1 MSLEPRVIRGLLLG
15 ILLAGIFWAAQ
26 GPPRNTDEIP
36 EIIVTE
42 ADVAHQ
48 AARWEKMRGRPPM
61 PPELKSAVDGHVRNE
76 ILYREA
82 LARGMDRQDP
92 RVRLALI
99 QKMEMMAAGK
109 ADAQS
114 ITEEELISF
123 FALRKDQYRTPAKLS
138 IKQIFFKQTNGAEE
152 QAPELLDQII
162 TQEPSDS
169 ELSELGDVSMLEQV
183 LNKVSATEL
192 EAKFGTEFTAEVL
205 SLPEGQ
211 WSGPVRSGY
220 GLHLVKIFDRQAGT
234 TPEFAAV
241 RDKVESD
248 LMYENR
254 MASQEQGYQEIA
266 GKYQVLINEGAEQML
281 RGDMK

>member
-1 MSLEPRVIRGLLLG
+1 MSLEPRVLRGLLLG

-36 EIIVTE
+36 EIIVTG

-48 AARWEKMRGRPPM
+48 AARWEQMRGRPPT
-61 PPELKSAVDGHVRNE
+61 PAELKSAVDGYVRNE

-82 LARGMDRQDP
+82 LARGLDRQDP

-99 QKMEMMAAGK
+99 QKMEMMAAGQ

-123 FALRKDQYRTPAKLS
+123 YALRKEQYRIPAKLS
-138 IKQIFFKQTNGAEE
+138 INQIFFKQTSDAEE
-152 QAPELLDQII
+152 QATELLDQII

-183 LNKVSATEL
+183 LNNVSATEL

-205 SLPEGQ
+205 SLPAEK
-211 WSGPVRSGY
+211 WAGPVRSGY
-220 GLHLVKIFDRQAGT
+220 GLHLVKVFDRQPGE
-234 TPEFAAV
+234 TPELAAV
-241 RDKVESD
+241 RDKVEYD
-248 LMYENR
+248 LMYETR

-266 GKYQVLINEGAEQML
+266 GKYQVLISEGAEQML
-281 RGDMK
+281 RGDMQ

>member
-48 AARWEKMRGRPPM
+48 AARWEKMRGRPPT

-82 LARGMDRQDP
+82 LARGVDRQDP

-123 FALRKDQYRTPAKLS
+123 YALRKDQYRTPAKLS

-152 QAPELLDQII
+152 QATELLDQII

-281 RGDMK
+281 RGDMQ

>member
-1 MSLEPRVIRGLLLG
+1 MSLEPRVLRGLLLG

-26 GPPRNTDEIP
+26 GPPRNPDAIP
-36 EIIVTE
+36 ELVVTE

-48 AARWEKMRGRPPM
+48 AARWENMRGRPPTL
-61 PPELKSAVDGHVRNE
+61 PELKSAVDGYVRNE

-99 QKMEMMAAGK
+99 QKMEMMAAGQ

-123 FALRKDQYRTPAKLS
+123 YALRKDQYRIPAKLGL
-138 IKQIFFKQTNGAEE
+138 KQIFFKQQDAAEE
-152 QAPELLDQII
+152 RAKELLGQISE
-162 TQEPSDS
+162 QEPSDA
-169 ELSELGDVSMLEQV
+169 ELAQLGDATMLEHI
-183 LNKVSATEL
+183 LTAMTATEL
-192 EAKFGTEFTAEVL
+192 EAKFGAEFTAEVL
-205 SLPEGQ
+205 SFPEDQ

-220 GLHLVKIFDRQAGT
+220 GLHLVQVFDRQAGT
-234 TPEFAAV
+234 TAELAAV
-241 RDKVESD
+241 RDKVEYD
-248 LMYENR
+248 LMYETR

-266 GKYQVLINEGAEQML
+266 GKYQVLISEGAEQML
-281 RGDMK
+281 RGDMP

>member
-1 MSLEPRVIRGLLLG
+1 VSLEPRVLRGLLLG

-26 GPPRNTDEIP
+26 GPPRNPDEIP
-36 EIIVTE
+36 EIIVTG

-48 AARWEKMRGRPPM
+48 AARWEKMRGRPPT
-61 PPELKSAVDGHVRNE
+61 PAELKSAVDGYVRNE

-99 QKMEMMAAGK
+99 QKMEMMAAGQ

-123 FALRKDQYRTPAKLS
+123 YALRKEQYRTPAKLS
-138 IKQIFFKQTNGAEE
+138 INQIFFKQTTGAEE
-152 QAPELLDQII
+152 QAKGLLDQII
-162 TQEPSDS
+162 KQDPSDS
-169 ELSELGDVSMLEQV
+169 EWLELGDVSMLEQV
-183 LNKVSATEL
+183 LNTVSATEL

-220 GLHLVKIFDRQAGT
+220 GVHLVKIFDRQAGT
-234 TPEFAAV
+234 TPELAAV
-241 RDKVESD
+241 RDKVEYD
-248 LMYENR
+248 LMYETR

-281 RGDMK
+281 RGDMQ

>member
-1 MSLEPRVIRGLLLG
+1 MSLEPRVLRGLLLG

-26 GPPRNTDEIP
+26 GPPRNKDEIP
-36 EIIVTE
+36 EIIVTG

-48 AARWEKMRGRPPM
+48 AARWEQMRGRPPT
-61 PPELKSAVDGHVRNE
+61 PAELKSAVDGYVRNE

-82 LARGMDRQDP
+82 LARGLDRQDP

-123 FALRKDQYRTPAKLS
+123 YALRKDQYRTPAKLS
-138 IKQIFFKQTNGAEE
+138 INQIFFKQTSDAEE
-152 QAPELLDQII
+152 QATELLDQII

-183 LNKVSATEL
+183 LNNVSATEL

-220 GLHLVKIFDRQAGT
+220 GVHLVKIFDRQAGT

-241 RDKVESD
+241 REKVESD

-281 RGDMK
+281 RGDMQ

>member
-1 MSLEPRVIRGLLLG
+1 MTLKSRIIRGLLLG

-26 GPPRNTDEIP
+26 GPPRNPDAIP
-36 EIIVTE
+36 ELVVTE

-48 AARWEKMRGRPPM
+48 AARWENMRGRPPTL
-61 PPELKSAVDGHVRNE
+61 PELKSAVDGYVRNE

-99 QKMEMMAAGK
+99 QKMEMMAAGQ

-123 FALRKDQYRTPAKLS
+123 YALRKDQYRIPAKLGL
-138 IKQIFFKQTNGAEE
+138 KQIFFKQQDAAEE
-152 QAPELLDQII
+152 RAKELLGQISE
-162 TQEPSDS
+162 QEPADA
-169 ELSELGDVSMLEQV
+169 ELAELGDATMLEHI
-183 LNKVSATEL
+183 LTAMTATEL
-192 EAKFGTEFTAEVL
+192 EAKFGAEFTAEVL
-205 SLPEGQ
+205 SFPEDQ

-220 GLHLVKIFDRQAGT
+220 GLHLVQVFDRQAGT
-234 TPEFAAV
+234 TAELAAV
-241 RDKVESD
+241 RDKVEYD
-248 LMYENR
+248 LMYETR

-266 GKYQVLINEGAEQML
+266 GKYQVLISEGAEQML
-281 RGDMK
+281 RGDMP

>member
-1 MSLEPRVIRGLLLG
+1 MILKSRVIRGLLLG

-26 GPPRNTDEIP
+26 GPPRNKDEIP

-48 AARWEKMRGRPPM
+48 AARWERMRGCPPT
-61 PPELKSAVDGHVRNE
+61 PAELKNAVDSYVRNE

-82 LARGMDRQDP
+82 LSRGMDREDP

-99 QKMEMMAAGK
+99 QKMEMMAAGQ

-114 ITEEELISF
+114 ITEEDLVSF
-123 FALRKDQYRTPAKLS
+123 YALRKDQYKTPAKVSLM
-138 IKQIFFKQTNGAEE
+138 QIFFKQTDGAEQ
-152 QAPELLDQII
+152 QAMALLDQISK
-162 TQEPSDS
+162 QEPSDS
-169 ELSELGDVSMLEQV
+169 EWLALGDASMLEQV
-183 LNKVSATEL
+183 LTEVTATDL
-192 EAKFGTEFTAEVL
+192 EAKFGAEFTADVL

-220 GLHLVKIFDRQAGT
+220 GLHLVKISGRQAGT
-234 TPEFAAV
+234 TPGLAAI
-241 RDKVESD
+241 RDKVEFD
-248 LMYENR
+248 LLYETR
-254 MASQEQGYQEIA
+254 IASQEQGYQEIA

-281 RGDMK
+281 RGDVQ

>member
-1 MSLEPRVIRGLLLG
+1 VTLKSRIIRGLLLG

-26 GPPRNTDEIP
+26 GPPRNPDAIP
-36 EIIVTE
+36 ELVVTE

-48 AARWEKMRGRPPM
+48 AARWENMRGRPPTL
-61 PPELKSAVDGHVRNE
+61 PELKSAVDGYVRNE

-99 QKMEMMAAGK
+99 QKMEMMAAGQ

-123 FALRKDQYRTPAKLS
+123 YALRKDQYRIPAKLGL
-138 IKQIFFKQTNGAEE
+138 KQIFFKQQDAAEE
-152 QAPELLDQII
+152 RAKELLGQISE
-162 TQEPSDS
+162 QEPSDA
-169 ELSELGDVSMLEQV
+169 ELAQLGDATMLEHI
-183 LNKVSATEL
+183 LTAMTATEL
-192 EAKFGTEFTAEVL
+192 EAKFGAEFTAEVL
-205 SLPEGQ
+205 SFPEDQ

-220 GLHLVKIFDRQAGT
+220 GLHLVQVFDRQAGT
-234 TPEFAAV
+234 TAELAAV
-241 RDKVESD
+241 RDKVEYD
-248 LMYENR
+248 LMYETR

-266 GKYQVLINEGAEQML
+266 GKYQVLISEGAEQML
-281 RGDMK
+281 RGDMP

>member
-1 MSLEPRVIRGLLLG
+1 VSLEPRVLRGLLLG

-26 GPPRNTDEIP
+26 GPPRNKDEIP
-36 EIIVTE
+36 EIIVTG

-48 AARWEKMRGRPPM
+48 AARWEQMRGRPPT
-61 PPELKSAVDGHVRNE
+61 PAELKSAVDGYVRNE

-82 LARGMDRQDP
+82 LARGLDRQDP

-123 FALRKDQYRTPAKLS
+123 YALRKDQYRTPAKLS
-138 IKQIFFKQTNGAEE
+138 INQIFFKQTSDAEE
-152 QAPELLDQII
+152 QATELLDQII

-183 LNKVSATEL
+183 LNNVSATEL

-220 GLHLVKIFDRQAGT
+220 GVHLVKIFDRQAGT

-241 RDKVESD
+241 REKVESD

-281 RGDMK
+281 RGDMQ